1 MSYRQSSLTTDTI
14 PYPFE
19 ITSLGADANPTTY
32 TVEFAFM
39 SDDKTK
45 PAGTDWHAGTWETW
59 TVTGVGTP
67 YRAVTPSIGP
77 AGIVTTL
84 TARPQP
90 YFPWLRVTVSGT
102 VVLVMQ
108 LGALHI
114 D

>member
-19 ITSLGADANPTTY
+19 VTNLGNDINPTAY

-39 SDDKTK
+39 LDDKTK
-45 PAGTDWHAGTWETW
+45 PGISDWHAGTWETW

-67 YRAVTPSIGP
+67 YRAVTPDIGP
-77 AGIVTTL
+77 VGTITTL
-84 TARPQP
+84 TARTQP
-90 YFPWLRVTVSGT
+90 YWPWLRVTESGT
-102 VVLVMQ
+102 VILVTR
-108 LGALHI
+108 LGPLNI